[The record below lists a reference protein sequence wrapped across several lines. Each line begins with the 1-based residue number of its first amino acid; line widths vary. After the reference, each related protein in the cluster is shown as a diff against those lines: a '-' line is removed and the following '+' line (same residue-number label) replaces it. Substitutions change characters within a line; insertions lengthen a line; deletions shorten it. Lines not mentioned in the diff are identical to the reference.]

1 MRKITADIEIV
12 DNPKELARIGAEL
25 FVNCAKTALI
35 EKSKFTVVLSG
46 GETPRPL
53 YERLA
58 TDPSAQN
65 LPWEKIH
72 FFWGDERNVPMDHP
86 DSNFHMAL
94 TAMLSRLPI
103 PEKNIHRLRT
113 ELKDPALVA
122 GQYEKTIREFFNL
135 KGPQDVPHFDLTFLG
150 LGKEGHTA
158 SLFPDGNLSES
169 MHKEEAEGLVI
180 APWISHLREFRF
192 SLTPRAI
199 NSSAQIVFLVSG
211 EEKASIIRAVIEG
224 DSENLHFP
232 AQTIQPLTGN
242 LLWLIDKAAAH
253 LLKVGNNK

>member
-1 MRKITADIEIV
+1 MRKITVDVEIV
-12 DNPKELARIGAEL
+12 ENPKELARMGAEL
-25 FVNCAKTALI
+25 FVNYAKTVLI

-58 TDPSAQN
+58 TDPLSRN

-72 FFWGDERNVPMDHP
+72 FFWGDERNVPIDHP

-103 PEKNIHRLRT
+103 PEENIHRVRT
-113 ELKDPALVA
+113 ELKDPAVITE
-122 GQYEKTIREFFNL
+122 QYEKMIREFFNL
-135 KGPQDVPHFDLTFLG
+135 KRPEDVPHFDLTFLG

-158 SLFPDGNLSES
+158 SLFPDGNLSVS
-169 MHKEEAEGLVI
+169 VRKEDAHSLVI
-180 APWISHLREFRF
+180 APWISHLGEFRF

-211 EEKASIIRAVIEG
+211 DEKASIIRDVIEG
-224 DSENLHFP
+224 DQENLNTP
-232 AQTIQPLTGN
+232 AQTIQPLSGN

-253 LLKVGNNK
+253 LLKVGNKK